1 MYSKI
6 YIDPTFWTG
15 SADNNVKDNDIS
27 DFQILHWSGPLSITA
42 RLNIFEE
49 LVPETTNML
58 IDLGCGCGH
67 LLEAWLTKSPM
78 FKALGVEYS
87 LNSLKRASKRLSLYQ
102 TQHSLIYSTI
112 PCFLESSSLFDINS
126 VDTLVCLIGVLQ
138 NCMVDPF
145 VLLTSICKSLKFRH
159 LFLTTKVTN
168 DKEYLSQFD
177 PYHERHS
184 LFYSK
189 ELYSC
194 FEQNNLTCIKQKPI
208 FVSPKQKLTFNYAFL
223 LENSLF

>member
-6 YIDPTFWTG
+6 YIDSTFWAG
-15 SADNNVKDNDIS
+15 STNNKVQDNDLS

-49 LVPETTNML
+49 LTPETTNML

-67 LLEAWLTKSPM
+67 LLEAWLEKSPK
-78 FKALGVEYS
+78 FKALGVEYALDS
-87 LNSLKRASKRLSLYQ
+87 LTRASKRLSLHKA
-102 TQHSLIYSTI
+102 QHSLIYSTI
-112 PCFLESSSLFDINS
+112 PCFLESNSLFNFNPEE
-126 VDTLVCLIGVLQ
+126 TLVSLIGVLQ

-145 VLLTSICKSLKFRH
+145 VLLTNICKSLKFRH

-168 DKEYLSQFD
+168 NKEYLAKFD

-189 ELYSC
+189 ELQSC
-194 FEQNNLTCIKQKPI
+194 FEQNKLKCIHKKPV
-208 FVSPKQKLTFNYAFL
+208 FVSPDQQLTFNYAFL
-223 LENSLF
+223 LENQLF